1 MTEPFTGVTDTLMS
15 EVESAIR
22 PQLEDIERIRQKNA
36 AKVLAAFQAER
47 VGDSHFAASTGY
59 AYNDS
64 GRETLDRLFARV
76 FGTERALVR
85 SQIVSGTHALALC
98 LFGLLRPGDELVSL
112 TGTPYDTLA
121 KIIGSD
127 PSAPGSLAELGVRYR
142 QVELRT
148 DGGVDYERMAENLS
162 PAAKVTLI
170 QRSRG
175 YAWRRALSVNEI
187 GGLISRIKAIRSDIV
202 CLVDNCYGEF
212 TELSEPCEVGADLVA
227 GSLIKNPGGGLA
239 PTGGYIAGK
248 EKYVEAVANRLT
260 APGLGGEVG
269 ANLGGYRLF
278 YQGLY
283 FAPHVVGEAL
293 AGAVFTAEL
302 FARLG
307 FAVSPG
313 RQEPRSDIIQAVRL
327 GTPERVIAFCQG
339 LQQGSPVDSFV
350 APEPWD
356 MPGYTDPVIM
366 AAGTF
371 VQGASIELSADAPLR
386 PPYIVYLQG
395 GLAREYSKLA
405 VINAWAEM
413 ARRKLL

>member
-1 MTEPFTGVTDTLMS
+1 MNKSGPGITEAFVREVDT
-15 EVESAIR
+15 VIQ
-22 PQLEDIERIRQKNA
+22 PQLENIESIKKINA
-36 AKVLAAFQAER
+36 AKVLKAFQAER
-47 VGDSHFAASTGY
+47 VGDNHFAASTGY
-59 AYNDS
+59 AYDDN

-76 FGTERALVR
+76 FRTERALVR
-85 SQIVSGTHALALC
+85 PQIVSGTHALSLC
-98 LFGLLRPGDELVSL
+98 LFGLLRPGGELICP

-121 KIIGSD
+121 KVIGYD
-127 PSAPGSLAELGVRYR
+127 PPAKGSLAEFGIRYR
-142 QVELRT
+142 QIDLRP
-148 DGGVDYERMAENLS
+148 DGGIDYERI
-162 PAAKVTLI
+162 PASLTPAVQVVLI

-175 YAWRRALSVNEI
+175 YAWRPALSVNEI
-187 GGLISRIKAIRSDIV
+187 GTLINLIKAARPDVV

-212 TELSEPCEVGADLVA
+212 TEIIEPSDVGADLVA

-248 EKYVEAVANRLT
+248 EKYVEAVADRLT

-293 AGAVFTAEL
+293 ASVIFTAEM

-307 FAVSPG
+307 FAVSPAP
-313 RQEPRSDIIQAVRL
+313 REPRSDIIQAIRL
-327 GTPERVIAFCQG
+327 GSPERVIAFCQG
-339 LQQGSPVDSFV
+339 LQYGSPVDSFV
-350 APEPWD
+350 SPEPWD

-405 VINAWAEM
+405 VINAWGEIE
-413 ARRKLL
+413 RRNLR

>member
-1 MTEPFTGVTDTLMS
+1 MTESWPVADD
-15 EVESAIR
+15 AIV
-22 PQLEDIERIRQKNA
+22 LDIEKAIQPQIAGIEKVRQINA

-59 AYNDS
+59 AYGDL

-76 FGTERALVR
+76 FGTEAALVR
-85 SQIVSGTHALALC
+85 SQIVSGTHAIALC
-98 LFGLLRPGDELVSL
+98 LYALLRPGDELVCP
-112 TGTPYDTLA
+112 TGAPYDTLA
-121 KIIGSD
+121 KVIGLGA
-127 PSAPGSLAELGVRYR
+127 PAPGSLAEFGVRYR
-142 QVELRT
+142 QVELRP
-148 DGGVDYERMAENLS
+148 DGGFDAANIAASLT
-162 PAAKVTLI
+162 PAVKVVLI

-175 YAWRRALSVNEI
+175 YSWRKALSVREI
-187 GGLISRIKAIRSDIV
+187 GELIELIKKDCPDVV

-212 TELSEPCEVGADLVA
+212 TEAIEPSEVGADLVA

-239 PTGGYIAGK
+239 PSGGYIAGK
-248 EKYVEAVANRLT
+248 EEYVAAVADRLT

-269 ANLGGYRLF
+269 ASLSGHRLF
-278 YQGLY
+278 YQGFY

-302 FARLG
+302 FERLG
-307 FAVSPG
+307 FTVSPRPG
-313 RQEPRSDIIQAVRL
+313 DTRSDIIQAIQL

-339 LQQGSPVDSFV
+339 IQAGSPVDAFV
-350 APEPWD
+350 APEPWE
-356 MPGYTDPVIM
+356 MPGYSDPVIM

-395 GLAREYSKLA
+395 GLAREYSRLA
-405 VINAWAEM
+405 ILNAWSEM
-413 ARRKLL
+413 ARRNIL